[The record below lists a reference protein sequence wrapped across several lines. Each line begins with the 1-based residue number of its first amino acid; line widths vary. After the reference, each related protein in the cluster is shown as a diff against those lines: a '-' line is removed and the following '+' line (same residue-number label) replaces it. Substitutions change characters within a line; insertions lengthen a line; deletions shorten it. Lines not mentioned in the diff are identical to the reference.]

1 MSGCVINVVT
11 MGVGGIAGYA
21 AANNTKISSALKTK
35 YLACAAV
42 TSAFGLIVAGGAVM
56 TSSAAVGATV
66 MGAGVILAAP
76 ITLLAYTT
84 GYQVGKIVHIVK
96 PDMLPTPAPTPK
108 LGEAEKAV
116 LARCDPSAQ
125 PAAIASGGPTSP
137 APLA

>member
-1 MSGCVINVVT
+1 
-11 MGVGGIAGYA
+11 
-21 AANNTKISSALKTK
+21 
-35 YLACAAV
+35 
-42 TSAFGLIVAGGAVM
+42 M

-96 PDMLPTPAPTPK
+96 PDMLPAPTLK

>member
-1 MSGCVINVVT
+1 MAGRIINIVT
-11 MGVGGIAGYA
+11 MGVGTIAGYA
-21 AANNTKISSALKTK
+21 AASNIKIPSDLKTK

-42 TSAFGLIVAGGAVM
+42 TSVFGLVVAGGATM

-96 PDMLPTPAPTPK
+96 PAMLPSAVPAKSTV
-108 LGEAEKAV
+108 AC
-116 LARCDPSAQ
+116 CDPSAQ
-125 PAAIASGGPTSP
+125 PATQPAAFTPGGPTSP

>member
-1 MSGCVINVVT
+1 

-96 PDMLPTPAPTPK
+96 PDMLPAPAPK
-108 LGEAEKAV
+108 LGEAEKAM